1 MSKKHAVLVLVI
13 ASLAAL
19 NCGNKNKTTSDV
31 NVNAEYN
38 LPPVDTAGA
47 VVGDWVIHRE
57 LADPQRLN
65 PITVQ
70 DAIGQEYSYYVFERM
85 LWAADR
91 TTYETIPWLA
101 EAKPEMSDDHLEYT
115 FRLKKN
121 IKFSNG
127 KPLTGDDVIFTF
139 KAIKNPLVDDAALRN
154 YYASLKRLEL
164 VNGDKYTVKFYMS
177 KPYFKA
183 AQVLGDAQ
191 IMSKDALDPE
201 GLTDK
206 YTWDETTDQN
216 TAQKNTSLKKFA
228 DFFNSEDAGRN
239 PKYLIGSGPYIFYKW
254 ETGQY
259 VEMRRNPE
267 YWNKDGNFGRVFPE
281 KIILRVIQ
289 DEAAAIV
296 SAKNKEVDV
305 MYLNKPYDYVKTMAN
320 PEQFDMYNADP
331 TEPRFDYI
339 GWNMNSPLFTD
350 KRVRL
355 ALSYLVDRQTIIDK
369 IHYGMAVPIESPVYF
384 QDKKHFNPD
393 LPLIPYDPEKAKE
406 LLKEAGW
413 IDSDEDGVLDKVIN
427 GKKVDFKFT
436 FLLNTNE
443 SRKQAILVVIDALKK
458 VGIQAG
464 IQAIEWSVYLD
475 KTKKHEFDAT
485 MGAWILTD
493 YPPDEFQIFHSSQM
507 LGEGSNFISYKDPAA
522 DSLMERYRIEF
533 DENKRAEIIKQ
544 LQKVLYDDCVYTFLW
559 TPKAKYVFGKR
570 FKNVRWYPT
579 PITSYQLSEW
589 WVPVD
594 VRKYQSAN

>member
-1 MSKKHAVLVLVI
+1 MKKIYLPALLI
-13 ASLAAL
+13 LAAL
-19 NCGNKNKTTSDV
+19 SLMNCGKKDTGTTNKVSD
-31 NVNAEYN
+31 EYTM
-38 LPPVDTAGA
+38 PAVDTNGA
-47 VVGDWVIHRE
+47 VTGDWVIQRE

-70 DAIGQEYSYYVFERM
+70 DAIGQELSYYIFERM

-91 TTYETIPWLA
+91 TTYETLPWLA
-101 EAKPEMSDDHLEYT
+101 ESYPDISEDHLEYT

-121 IKFSNG
+121 ITFSNNT
-127 KPLTGDDVIFTF
+127 PLTGDDVIFTF

-154 YYASLKRLEL
+154 YYASLKKVEL
-164 VNGDKYTVKFYMS
+164 VNGDKYTIKFTMS

-183 AQVLGDAQ
+183 KGVLGDAQ
-191 IMSKDALDPE
+191 IMCKQTMDPE

-206 YTWDETTDQN
+206 YGWEETDNPTI
-216 TAQKNTSLKKFA
+216 AQKNQSLKKFA
-228 DFFNSEDAGRN
+228 DFFNSEEAGRN
-239 PKYLIGSGPYIFYKW
+239 PKYLIGSGPYIFEKW

-259 VEMRRNPE
+259 VELKRNPN
-267 YWNKDGNFGRVFPE
+267 YWNRDSSFGRVYPE
-281 KIILRVIQ
+281 KIILKVIQ
-289 DEAAAIV
+289 DESAAIV

-305 MYLNKPYDYVKTMAN
+305 MYLNKPIDYVKTMSN
-320 PEQFDMYNADP
+320 PEEFDLKNADP

-339 GWNMNSPLFTD
+339 GWNMKSPLFSD
-350 KRVRL
+350 KRVRW
-355 ALSYLVDRQTIIDK
+355 ALSYLVDRKTIIDK
-369 IHYGMAVPIESPVYF
+369 IHYGMAVPVESPVYF

-393 LPLIPYDPEKAKE
+393 LPLLNYDPGKAKQ

-413 IDSDEDGVLDKVIN
+413 IDSDEDGTLDKTID
-427 GKKVDFKFT
+427 GRKIDFKFT

-458 VGIQAG
+458 VGIQAE

-507 LGEGSNFISYKDPAA
+507 LGEGSNFTSYKNPEA
-522 DSLMERYRIEF
+522 DSIMERYRIEF
-533 DENKRAEIIKQ
+533 DENTRIELIKR
-544 LQKVLYDDCVYTFLW
+544 LQKILYDDRAYTFLW
-559 TPKAKYVFGKR
+559 TPKAKYVYGKR

-579 PITSYQLSEW
+579 PITSYQLTEW
-589 WVPVD
+589 WVPQD
-594 VRKYQSAN
+594 ARKYQTAN

>member
-1 MSKKHAVLVLVI
+1 MKIKYLPALFIL
-13 ASLAAL
+13 ASLSL
-19 NCGNKNKTTSDV
+19 MSCGRKDTGTTNKISGDYT
-31 NVNAEYN
+31 
-38 LPPVDTAGA
+38 LPAVDTAGA
-47 VVGDWVIHRE
+47 VTGDWVIQRE

-70 DAIGQEYSYYVFERM
+70 DAIGQELSYYLFERM

-91 TTYETIPWLA
+91 TTYETLPWLA
-101 EAKPEMSDDHLEYT
+101 ESYPEISEDHLEYT
-115 FRLKKN
+115 FKLRKN
-121 IKFSNG
+121 IKFSNNT
-127 KPLTGDDVIFTF
+127 PLTGDDVIFTF

-154 YYASLKRLEL
+154 YYASLKKVEL
-164 VNGDKYTVKFYMS
+164 VDGDKYTIKFTMS

-183 AQVLGDAQ
+183 RGVLGDAQ
-191 IMSKDALDPE
+191 IICKQTMDPE

-206 YTWDETTDQN
+206 YGWEETDNPTI
-216 TAQKNTSLKKFA
+216 AQKNQSLKKFA

-239 PKYLIGSGPYIFYKW
+239 PKYLIGSGPYIFEKW

-259 VEMRRNPE
+259 VELRRNPN
-267 YWNKDGNFGRVFPE
+267 YWNRDSAFGRVYPE
-281 KIILRVIQ
+281 KIILKVIQ
-289 DEAAAIV
+289 DESAAIV

-305 MYLNKPYDYVKTMAN
+305 MYLNKPIDFVKTMSN
-320 PEQFDMYNADP
+320 PEEFDLKNADP

-339 GWNMNSPLFTD
+339 GWNMKSPLFSD
-350 KRVRL
+350 KRVRW
-355 ALSYLVDRQTIIDK
+355 ALSYLVDRKTIIEK
-369 IHYGMAVPIESPVYF
+369 IHYGMAVPVESPVYF

-393 LPLIPYDPEKAKE
+393 LPLLSYDPEKAKQ

-413 IDSDEDGVLDKVIN
+413 IDSDEDGTLDKTID
-427 GKKVDFKFT
+427 GRKIDFKFT

-458 VGIQAG
+458 VGIQAE

-507 LGEGSNFISYKDPAA
+507 LGEGSNFTSYKNPEA
-522 DSLMERYRIEF
+522 DSIMERYRLEF
-533 DENKRAEIIKQ
+533 DENTRIELIKR
-544 LQKVLYDDCVYTFLW
+544 LQKILYDDRAYTFLW
-559 TPKAKYVFGKR
+559 TPKAKYVYGKR

-579 PITSYQLSEW
+579 PITSYQLTEW
-589 WVPVD
+589 WVPAD
-594 VRKYQSAN
+594 ARKYQTAN